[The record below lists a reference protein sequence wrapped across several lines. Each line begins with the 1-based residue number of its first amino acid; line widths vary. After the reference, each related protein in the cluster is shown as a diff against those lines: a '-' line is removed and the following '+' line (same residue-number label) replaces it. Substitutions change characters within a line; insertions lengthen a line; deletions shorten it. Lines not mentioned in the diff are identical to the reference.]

1 METNFYSGAENLSQ
15 EFMSSDFNIFFISCL
30 KKTEKTDF
38 MNINKLWIDFLQ
50 SQPARKVDFSSV
62 NSS

>member
-30 KKTEKTDF
+30 KTDF